1 MPIWSP
7 GRHIPTQKIPKCP
20 PPRAVAVALPGKR
33 RSALVFKQKFD
44 LILVLRLSEVSIR
57 EHNLSSTD
65 SAAAATK
72 NKKRSEA
79 AICSAV
85 FTFEIDLPSW
95 NYDFTVADDMKAELV
110 NFFLNFYSFF
120 LVLNRATTSE
130 NESNSSNFKWDPR
143 GYVFYCPCMGKNYI
157 LILIIIKLLRT

>member
-1 MPIWSP
+1 MGCQFGVP
-7 GRHIPTQKIPKCP
+7 GGHTHPKNTQVP

-72 NKKRSEA
+72 NKK
-79 AICSAV
+79 
-85 FTFEIDLPSW
+85 L
-95 NYDFTVADDMKAELV
+95 
-110 NFFLNFYSFF
+110 
-120 LVLNRATTSE
+120 
-130 NESNSSNFKWDPR
+130 
-143 GYVFYCPCMGKNYI
+143 
-157 LILIIIKLLRT
+157 